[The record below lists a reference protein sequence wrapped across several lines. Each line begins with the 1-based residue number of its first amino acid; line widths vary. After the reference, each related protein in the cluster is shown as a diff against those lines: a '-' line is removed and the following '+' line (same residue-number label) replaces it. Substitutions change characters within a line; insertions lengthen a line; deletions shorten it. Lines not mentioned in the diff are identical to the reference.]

1 MAQVADLS
9 GIKQLIQPLEASG
22 VLVKRTDD
30 EVSLACLIF
39 FFILNTITY
48 TYRLINLSCSP

>member
-30 EVSLACLIF
+30 EVSLAF
-39 FFILNTITY
+39 V
-48 TYRLINLSCSP
+48 